1 MVEMSER
8 DKRIAKYLKAI
19 GGGLAVLSPALP
31 DTNVGSPRAI
41 CFALSLVLI
50 AVATQIET

>member
-1 MVEMSER
+1 MSER